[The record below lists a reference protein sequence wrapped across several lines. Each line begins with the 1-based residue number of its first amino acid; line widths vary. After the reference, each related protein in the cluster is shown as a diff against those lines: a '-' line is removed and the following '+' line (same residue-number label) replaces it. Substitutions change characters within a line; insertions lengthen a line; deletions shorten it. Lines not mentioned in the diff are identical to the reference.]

1 MMATD
6 IEAMRTT
13 LNGETARIDW
23 SELQPFFARGLII
36 KVSAALDLVDVATH
50 MALDDKAAI
59 ATWLEKKQVGKI
71 SDEVAQDWHE
81 RNPSLWTVVVA
92 PWVLVQEKA
101 H

>member
-1 MMATD
+1 MAMD
-6 IEAMRTT
+6 IEAMRAT

-23 SELQPFFARGLII
+23 NELQPFFARGMVI
-36 KVSAALDLVDVATH
+36 KVSAALDLVEVAAH
-50 MALDDKAAI
+50 MAIDDKTAI
-59 ATWLEKKQVGKI
+59 AAWLEKEQVGKV
-71 SDEVAQDWHE
+71 SDEVAQEWHE